1 MAEGVDSLTTRELQ
15 AACQSRGIRT
25 GGVSPARLRSELSQW
40 LELNLTYAIPSSL
53 LILSRAFSFSD
64 SKDLATPVEALQAT
78 LSSLPDSLLTETEL
92 HVSEL
97 EGAATPQQKLEV
109 LEQQEE
115 LIADEKAQEEKEEKA
130 RKERKEEAKLK
141 KEAEERGKEKLKA
154 QEQEAATAAAPVIS
168 TAADVPMFDRSTPAA
183 TAAGAP
189 ATLAGASELLTDAQ
203 VAAQVAKDTRATAA
217 TKELIDATASV
228 EAAGTNVLAPSEE
241 EEDKARMTEEQLLE
255 LREALCI
262 MSSRSAVLEEREE
275 LEDLKEDRMEY
286 KEVNIRYTVVVHI
299 LPFLSLSS
307 VSLSLSTTILV
318 AFVVIRIL
326 RFLPFVSSFLSFSRW
341 LLFATICLGM
351 SHGCGSTR
359 AQNQYLALCN

>member
-1 MAEGVDSLTTRELQ
+1 
-15 AACQSRGIRT
+15 
-25 GGVSPARLRSELSQW
+25 
-40 LELNLTYAIPSSL
+40 

-130 RKERKEEAKLK
+130 RKERKEEARLK
-141 KEAEERGKEKLKA
+141 KEAEEREKEKVKA
-154 QEQEAATAAAPVIS
+154 QEQEATTAAAPVITTPAEVPLFDKS
-168 TAADVPMFDRSTPAA
+168 TPTAA
-183 TAAGAP
+183 AAGAP
-189 ATLAGASELLTDAQ
+189 ATMAGASELLTDAQ
-203 VAAQVAKDTRATAA
+203 VAAQVAKDAGATAA

-228 EAAGTNVLAPSEE
+228 EAAGTSILAE

-286 KEVNIRYTVVVHI
+286 KEVNIRYTIVVHI
-299 LPFLSLSS
+299 PPSLPPSLSF
-307 VSLSLSTTILV
+307 SLSLS
-318 AFVVIRIL
+318 
-326 RFLPFVSSFLSFSRW
+326 LPLFFNYYTCCLCCDTHSPFLSFTSSFASFS
-341 LLFATICLGM
+341 LCLPFATNCLDM
-351 SHGCGSTR
+351 SNGYGGTR
-359 AQNQYLALCN
+359 AQKSTPCPMQLTNPCIN